1 MVRILPATSKAPLE
15 QARELFLEYAQSL
28 GIDLFFQNFEQEVAA
43 LPGEYAP
50 PEGQLLLAFEDA
62 QLAGCVALRKLEGGL
77 CEMKRLYVRPAFRGK
92 GIGRALAIATVARR
106 ERSATHACAWTRCH
120 QWAKPRRSIALS
132 ASGESSLIASTL
144 SPAYSSWNSISRATC
159 PPTPAGGSP
168 NAEVLR
174 YSRRKPL
181 PSSGPNAASTLPGHR
196 LAAENLLDL
205 GRQLEIELT
214 QAAYAVG

>member
-1 MVRILPATSKAPLE
+1 MVRILPATSKVPLE

-28 GIDLFFQNFEQEVAA
+28 GIDLSFQNFEQEVAA

-50 PEGQLLLAFEDA
+50 PEGQLLLAFAGA

-92 GIGRALAIATVARR
+92 GIGRALAIAVVGAAREIGYAR
-106 ERSATHACAWTRCH
+106 MRLDTLPSMG
-120 QWAKPRRSIALS
+120 KPQRSIARS
-132 ASGESSLIASTL
+132 ASGKSSLIASIP
-144 SPAYSSWNSISRATC
+144 SPAHSSWNSISRATC
-159 PPTPAGGSP
+159 PPRPAGGSP

-174 YSRRKPL
+174 YSRGKPL

-196 LAAENLLDL
+196 LAAENLLNL
-205 GRQLEIELT
+205 GRQLEIELA